1 MNVTALLD
9 TGFLLAVLNADDKWH
24 TACVKALLAEPK
36 PILPDVVLP
45 ELAYMILRK
54 GNHKILLSFLSSILN
69 GELKIEKSTDEDLA
83 RTAEI
88 LEKYAD
94 SRIDFVDCVIAA
106 MAERLN
112 IQRIMT
118 IDHRHFR
125 LFQPKHCS
133 YFVIIP

>member
-1 MNVTALLD
+1 MNVSALLD
-9 TGFLLAVLNADDKWH
+9 TGFLLAVLNADDKLH
-24 TACVKALLAEPK
+24 KSCVKTLLAEPE

-54 GNHKILLSFLSSILN
+54 GNYVILVNFLRSILN
-69 GELKIEKSTDEDLA
+69 GELKIEKSTEEDLA

-112 IQRIMT
+112 VQRIMT
-118 IDHRHFR
+118 IDYRHFR
-125 LFQPKHCS
+125 LFHPKHCS
-133 YFVIIP
+133 YFIIIP